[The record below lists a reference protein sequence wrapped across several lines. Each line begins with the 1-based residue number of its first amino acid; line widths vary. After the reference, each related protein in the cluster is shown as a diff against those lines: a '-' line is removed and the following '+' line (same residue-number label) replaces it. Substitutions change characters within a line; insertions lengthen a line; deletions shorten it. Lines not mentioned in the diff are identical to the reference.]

1 MYTYVEQKKQNNTCA
16 GCMILMAA
24 VLLLIAGCLSMC
36 GESPEKIKARQ
47 DSEVKSFLEEK
58 NLALD
63 LKAAETM
70 TQNEFRCY
78 ALRFRLV
85 IDPAV
90 SERRAALDAGYIS
103 LEQFKSNID
112 FIFQENG
119 EQVFLECA
127 SETK

>member
-70 TQNEFRCY
+70 TQSEFRCY

-85 IDPAV
+85 IDAAV

-112 FIFQENG
+112 LIFQENG
-119 EQVFLECA
+119 ERIFLECVN
-127 SETK
+127 ETK